1 MAQLPSRSVT
11 WVTLSWIHSS
21 LYPRTFSF
29 STSGATPSHSKIRPG
44 SLWITWIFCGVL
56 LGAESR
62 GQNTITLCRKISHYP
77 HWKWLKRQFH
87 PLCEIS
93 QKREHEG
100 REQLLHATST
110 MFASSGEDEVGEH
123 LSFLSETPRISQS
136 KWGICSACRSLVAG
150 STCVS
155 HIIAVNHIWL
165 HIIILC

>member
-1 MAQLPSRSVT
+1 MTQLPSQSVT

-62 GQNTITLCRKISHYP
+62 EQNTITLCRKIKHYLY
-77 HWKWLKRQFH
+77 WKWLKRQFH
-87 PLCEIS
+87 PLSLYQPEEKNFCKPPALCLLQV
-93 QKREHEG
+93 QKIRSVSVSLRDPKNLREPTGH
-100 REQLLHATST
+100 
-110 MFASSGEDEVGEH
+110 M
-123 LSFLSETPRISQS
+123 LSMQKLM
-136 KWGICSACRSLVAG
+136 AG
-150 STCVS
+150 SACVS

-165 HIIILC
+165 HIIILS